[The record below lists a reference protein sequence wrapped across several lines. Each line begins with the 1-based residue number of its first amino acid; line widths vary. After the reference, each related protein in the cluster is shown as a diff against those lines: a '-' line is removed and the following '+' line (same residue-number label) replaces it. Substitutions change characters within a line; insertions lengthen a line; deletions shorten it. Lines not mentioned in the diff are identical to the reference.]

1 MPYADPA
8 DPAALAAA
16 AEALGR
22 QARRERAPLDTLLAR
37 VESMAADL
45 AGRDPARPAADLY
58 APERDAA
65 LLHLWRTAWHAYEA
79 GPAEAA

>member
-1 MPYADPA
+1 MPHP

-22 QARRERAPLDTLLAR
+22 QARQERAPLDTLLAR

-45 AGRDPARPAADLY
+45 ARRVDPDAVVELY
-58 APERDAA
+58 TPERDAA

-79 GPAEAA
+79 T

>member
-1 MPYADPA
+1 MMPHA

-16 AEALGR
+16 AESLGR

-45 AGRDPARPAADLY
+45 ARPGDPARDADPY
-58 APERDAA
+58 TPERDAA
-65 LLHLWRTAWHAYEA
+65 LLHMWRTAWHAYEA
-79 GPAEAA
+79 A